1 MMPELNKCACGGNAE
16 LVEGEYASFQNGYA
30 VYCTKCHI
38 KLGVTGRLGEPYEW
52 TTTFDT
58 EEAAADAWNEIMQER
73 TCRVMVPSKPMF
85 VDDYFRCSEC
95 DAIMYP
101 HFKYC
106 PMCGAKVVH
115 NA

>member
-1 MMPELNKCACGGNAE
+1 MPNLDKCPICGGENTIIVAN
-16 LVEGEYASFQNGYA
+16 LRNKFAD
-30 VYCTKCHI
+30 YCLDCGLI
-38 KLGVTGRLGEPYEW
+38 LGLESIDTGLQFNYKFSTR
-52 TTTFDT
+52 
-58 EEAAADAWNEIMQER
+58 EEAAKAWNTRQER

-106 PMCGAKVVH
+106 PNCGAKVVH
-115 NA
+115 DAKA